1 MVPKRLTA
9 GLFAAAA
16 LLADAASAAE
26 CALPPEAEAGRSVV
40 AQCANCH
47 EMRGNKPSRPVAPN
61 IHDIFGAPAAGR
73 RDYPKYSEGMLGASA
88 KGVTWTEA
96 NLFDYLADPKA
107 FIYKVNGAQVEHNM
121 FYVVKDEQKRRD
133 IIAWLK
139 AVKGKPECN

>member
-1 MVPKRLTA
+1 MRPKLFTA

-16 LLADAASAAE
+16 LLAGAANAAE
-26 CALPPEAEAGRSVV
+26 CTLPPEAEAGRPVA
-40 AQCANCH
+40 AQCGNCQ
-47 EMRGNKPSRPVAPN
+47 EMKSAKPSRPVAPN
-61 IHDIFGAPAAGR
+61 IHDVFGASAASR

-107 FIYKVNGAQVEHNM
+107 FIYKVNGGAVEHNM

-133 IIAWLK
+133 VIAWLK